1 MALRSTYD
9 TGEYGS
15 GLYGQPETTQFAAAT
30 VLNITA
36 SCSADTVKNVSA
48 ATSISVTSSVSG
60 IRIADGANAAS
71 TGFSIIASVSA
82 VTSDSVSGF
91 RDGYGRNTYG
101 TFMYGQNES
110 IEESSVNT
118 AFGISATVNSQVTR
132 NVSASTGIAITA
144 SVGAVYDIVGS
155 VNASISISPNIS
167 YNRVRLFSAAADV
180 AGQITVTAR
189 YKWLP
194 ESEPSTTWTPADFL
208 ERAA

>member
-1 MALRSTYD
+1 MGLRSTYD

-36 SCSADTVKNVSA
+36 SCSADTDKNVSA
-48 ATSISVTSSVSG
+48 ATSISVTSSVCG

>member
-30 VLNITA
+30 VLNIVA
-36 SCSADTVKNVSA
+36 SCAADTVINA
-48 ATSISVTSSVSG
+48 AASTSVSVTSSASG
-60 IRIADGANAAS
+60 IRISDGANAAS
-71 TGFSIIASVSA
+71 VGFSIVASVSA
-82 VTSDSVSGF
+82 VTSDSVTGF

-110 IEESSVNT
+110 IEETSANT
-118 AFGISATVNSQVTR
+118 VFGISATVNSQVTR
-132 NVSASTGIAITA
+132 NVSASTGLVITP
-144 SVGAVYDIVGS
+144 SVGAVYDIVGQI
-155 VNASISISPNIS
+155 NATISISPNIS
-167 YNRVRLFSAAADV
+167 YNRVRLFSATTDV
-180 AGQITVTAR
+180 AGLITVSAR

-194 ESEPSTTWTPADFL
+194 DSEPSTTWTPADYL